1 VEVGTPKSQKFVA
14 AEERVF
20 VVEKHYSV
28 HLPVVLQSWKVLL
41 EAATLQ
47 FYARFICFEGQIRPF
62 HKGMNQLTIALL
74 FFFRDVKQILLM
86 TLGEREFS
94 PSSVKS
100 RKNEF

>member
-1 VEVGTPKSQKFVA
+1 
-14 AEERVF
+14 
-20 VVEKHYSV
+20 
-28 HLPVVLQSWKVLL
+28 
-41 EAATLQ
+41 
-47 FYARFICFEGQIRPF
+47 
-62 HKGMNQLTIALL
+62 MNQLTIALL